1 SGSRKTAIF
10 GSSSSECRLALGV
23 SWASRRFQ
31 GDGTQAFL
39 VLRSDRCMNV
49 GPVMFVRA
57 LRSIGMFGTFQI
69 DRTMSH
75 FAGSVGPLPMRCGL
89 FIVLRC

>member
-1 SGSRKTAIF
+1 
-10 GSSSSECRLALGV
+10 
-23 SWASRRFQ
+23 
-31 GDGTQAFL
+31 
-39 VLRSDRCMNV
+39 MNV
-49 GPVMFVRA
+49 GPVMFFRA